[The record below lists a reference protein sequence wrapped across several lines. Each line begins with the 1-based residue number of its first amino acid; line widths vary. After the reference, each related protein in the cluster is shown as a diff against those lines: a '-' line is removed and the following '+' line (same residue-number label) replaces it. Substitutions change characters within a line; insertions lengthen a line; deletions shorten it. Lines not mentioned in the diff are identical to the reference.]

1 LLLLS
6 FSPSL
11 AKHRLGWLCQSG
23 AVAFVFVLVYVI
35 CLGRGAYAQETVL
48 APERAVPVVTSA
60 SAPTL
65 QPSPRLPLVR
75 SQQPDRNLPI
85 FLSAG
90 ELSGRPDLEVSGQGN
105 VEFYQGALFV
115 RADRLHYDITQALVQ
130 ATGQVR
136 LEREGT
142 IFTGPELLF
151 RVNQFEGFFLNPT
164 YRFAATQAGGQAERL
179 DFINDQRLVVTRGTY
194 SSCPPDGSQDPP
206 WLLSADRVR
215 LNMDQNEGIAE
226 GGVLRFFGV
235 PILGAPVLSFPV
247 SDERKSGWLPPNYTF
262 DTRSGVQLGVP
273 YYWNIA
279 PQRDATFTPSIVSR
293 RGFGLESE
301 FRYLEPE
308 YSGEL
313 RLNLLPGD
321 RLTRSDRYGL
331 NFNHVS
337 DAIESTQYGLK
348 LLRVSDDDYWKD
360 FPRNIGSS
368 TPRLLL
374 SEAQVSK
381 PFGDWTAY
389 ARAMKWQVLQ
399 GTDPLAKFEAP
410 YERAPQ
416 VGLRTLQSV
425 TGGLQLTVEA
435 EVNRFVNPLGTLVP
449 TRVTGTRVHSVA
461 SLSRSWQNP
470 GWTLTPRLS
479 VNTASYDLDQTM
491 TSGPWAGKRNATRAI
506 PTISLDSQWVFERD
520 TRLLGRSLRQTLE
533 PRVVYART
541 PYRDQSGLPVF
552 DAALKDFNLN
562 AVYAENLYSGVDRVS
577 DANQATV
584 GVTTRWLDPSTGG
597 EVLRLGL
604 AQRYLFATQRITAEG
619 TPSTRRLSD
628 IYFEGATGLIPQIM
642 LASSVQYN
650 PEISRAVN
658 YSNTAVYMPAP
669 FKVLSLRYTGVRNAT
684 EQISVGGQWPLYG
697 PASGNPASDPLI
709 RRMSTG
715 GSCTGTV
722 YAVGN
727 VNYNR
732 RDSRVTDSLFG
743 LEYDAGCWIGRFVV
757 ERLSTGLSE
766 ANTRI
771 YLQLELVGL
780 SRLGT
785 NPLQRLKD
793 NVVGYQLLRDR
804 ANPQTTPGPYD

>member
-1 LLLLS
+1 M
-6 FSPSL
+6 
-11 AKHRLGWLCQSG
+11 
-23 AVAFVFVLVYVI
+23 
-35 CLGRGAYAQETVL
+35 
-48 APERAVPVVTSA
+48 
-60 SAPTL
+60 L
-65 QPSPRLPLVR
+65 QATPRLPLVR
-75 SQQPDRNLPI
+75 SKLSGQSLPI
-85 FLSAG
+85 FLSAS
-90 ELSGRPDLEVSGQGN
+90 EIRGRPDLDVSGEGD
-105 VEFYQGALFV
+105 VEFYQGDLFM
-115 RADRLHYDITQALVQ
+115 RADRLYYDITQDLVR

-136 LEREGT
+136 IERNGDL
-142 IFTGPELLF
+142 FTGPELEF
-151 RVNQFEGFFLNPT
+151 RVNQFQGYFLNPT
-164 YRFAATQAGGQAERL
+164 YRFAATQAGGQAKRL
-179 DFINDQRLVVTRGTY
+179 DFINDQRVVATGATY

-235 PILGAPVLSFPV
+235 PILAAPVLSFPV

-279 PQRDATFTPSIVSR
+279 PQRDATFTPTIVSR

-301 FRYLEPE
+301 FRYLEPR
-308 YSGEL
+308 YAGEL
-313 RLNLLPGD
+313 RLNLLPND
-321 RLTRSDRYGL
+321 RITNSNRYGL
-331 NFNHVS
+331 NFSHQA
-337 DAIESTQYGLK
+337 DALEATQYGLK
-348 LLRVSDDDYWKD
+348 LLRVSDDEYWKD
-360 FPRNIGSS
+360 FPRNLGSA

-374 SEAQVSK
+374 SHAQVSK

-416 VGLRTLQSV
+416 LGVRTLQAV
-425 TGGLQLTVEA
+425 AGGLDLAMEA
-435 EVNRFVNPLGTLVP
+435 EVNRFVNPTGTLNP
-449 TRVTGTRVHSVA
+449 SRVTGTRAHSIA
-461 SLSRSWQNP
+461 SLSRSWQSP

-479 VNTASYDLDQTM
+479 VNAASYDLDQTM
-491 TSGPWAGKRNATRAI
+491 ALGPWAGKQTATRAI
-506 PTISLDSQWVFERD
+506 PTFSVDSQWVFERD
-520 TRLLGRSLRQTLE
+520 ATLLGRSLRQTLE
-533 PRVVYART
+533 PRIVYART
-541 PYRDQSGLPVF
+541 PYKDQSGLPVF
-552 DAALKDFNLN
+552 DTALKDFNLN

-584 GVTTRWLDPSTGG
+584 GVTTRWLDPLSGA
-597 EVLRLGL
+597 EALRLGL
-604 AQRYLFATQRITAEG
+604 AQRYLFATQRITADG

-628 IYFEGATGLIPQIM
+628 IYFEGATGLIPHVT
-642 LASSVQYN
+642 LVSAVQYN
-650 PEISRAVN
+650 PETSRAVS
-658 YSNTAVYMPAP
+658 YSNTAIYAPAA

-697 PASGNPASDPLI
+697 PAASNSDSAPLI
-709 RRMSTG
+709 RRSSTG

-727 VNYNR
+727 FNYNR
-732 RDSRVTDSLFG
+732 RDSRVTDSLVG
-743 LEYDAGCWIGRFVV
+743 LEYDAGCWIGRLVV

-793 NVVGYQLLRDR
+793 NVVGYRLLRDR

>member
-1 LLLLS
+1 M
-6 FSPSL
+6 
-11 AKHRLGWLCQSG
+11 
-23 AVAFVFVLVYVI
+23 AFVFVVVYVI

>member
-23 AVAFVFVLVYVI
+23 AVAFVFVVVYVI

-115 RADRLHYDITQALVQ
+115 RADRLHYDITQDLVQ

-235 PILGAPVLSFPV
+235 PILAAPVLSFPV

-479 VNTASYDLDQTM
+479 VNTASYDLDQPM

-658 YSNTAVYMPAP
+658 YSNTAIYMPAP

>member
-1 LLLLS
+1 
-6 FSPSL
+6 
-11 AKHRLGWLCQSG
+11 
-23 AVAFVFVLVYVI
+23 VVFVWLNATVLI
-35 CLGRGAYAQETVL
+35 GSAGAQETAVAPQGLLPL
-48 APERAVPVVTSA
+48 AV
-60 SAPTL
+60 SAPGPK
-65 QPSPRLPLVR
+65 PSPTLKPTARLPLAR
-75 SQQPDRNLPI
+75 SKQPGQALPI
-85 FLSAG
+85 FLSAS
-90 ELSGRPDLEVSGQGN
+90 EVRGRPDLEVSGQGN
-105 VEFYQGALFV
+105 VEFYQGGLFV
-115 RADRLHYDITQALVQ
+115 RADRLHYDITQDLVR

-136 LEREGT
+136 LERDGDL
-142 IFTGPELLF
+142 FTGPELEL

-164 YRFAATQAGGQAERL
+164 YRFAATQAGGQAKRV
-179 DFINDQRLVVTRGTY
+179 DFINDQRLVATGATY

-226 GGVLRFFGV
+226 GAVLRFFGV
-235 PILGAPVLSFPV
+235 PILAGPVLSFPV

-279 PQRDATFTPSIVSR
+279 PQRDATFTPTIVSR

-301 FRYLEPE
+301 FRYLEPK
-308 YSGEL
+308 YAGTL

-321 RLTRSDRYGL
+321 RITRGNRFGL
-331 NFNHVS
+331 NIGHES
-337 DAIESTQYGLK
+337 DALETTQYGLK
-348 LLRVSDDDYWKD
+348 LLRVSDDAYWKD
-360 FPRNIGSS
+360 FPRNLGSP

-374 SEAQVSK
+374 SQAQLST
-381 PFGDWTAY
+381 PFGNWTAY

-399 GTDPLAKFEAP
+399 GTDPLAKFETP

-425 TGGLQLTVEA
+425 AGGLDLAMEV
-435 EVNRFVNPLGTLVP
+435 EVNRFVNPTGTLDAN
-449 TRVTGTRVHSVA
+449 RVTGTRAHSVA
-461 SLSRSWQNP
+461 SLSRSWQTP

-479 VNTASYDLDQTM
+479 VNAASYDLDQTM
-491 TSGPWAGKRNATRAI
+491 AAGPWAGKRSATRAI

-520 TRLLGRSLRQTLE
+520 ASLLGRSLRQTLE

-541 PYRDQSGLPVF
+541 PYKDQSGLPVF
-552 DAALKDFNLN
+552 DTALKDFNLN

-584 GVTTRWLDPSTGG
+584 GVTTRWLDPSSGA

-619 TPSTRRLSD
+619 VPSTRRLSD
-628 IYFEGATGLIPQIM
+628 IYFEGATGLIPAVT
-642 LASSVQYN
+642 LVSTVQYN
-650 PEISRAVN
+650 PETSRAVN
-658 YSNTAVYMPAP
+658 YANTAIYAPAP

-697 PASGNPASDPLI
+697 PATGNADSAPLI
-709 RRMSTG
+709 RRSPTG

-732 RDSRVTDSLFG
+732 RDSRVTDSLVG
-743 LEYDAGCWIGRFVV
+743 LEYDAGCWIGRLVV

-793 NVVGYQLLRDR
+793 NVVGYRLLRDR

>member
-1 LLLLS
+1 M
-6 FSPSL
+6 
-11 AKHRLGWLCQSG
+11 
-23 AVAFVFVLVYVI
+23 AFVLLCATVL
-35 CLGRGAYAQETVL
+35 GSSARAQETAVTQ
-48 APERAVPVVTSA
+48 ERAAPSA
-60 SAPTL
+60 MTTPAPTH
-65 QPSPRLPLVR
+65 SPKLKPTERLPLAR
-75 SQQPDRNLPI
+75 PKQPGPALPI

-90 ELSGRPDLEVSGQGN
+90 EVRGRPDLDVSAEGN
-105 VEFYQGALFV
+105 VEFYRGSLFV
-115 RADRLHYDITQALVQ
+115 RADRLHYDITQDLVR

-136 LEREGT
+136 LERDGDL
-142 IFTGPELLF
+142 FTGPELEF

-164 YRFAATQAGGQAERL
+164 YRFAATQAGGQAKRL
-179 DFINDQRLVVTRGTY
+179 DFINDQRLVATGATY

-235 PILGAPVLSFPV
+235 PILAAPVLSFPV

-301 FRYLEPE
+301 FRYLEQR
-308 YSGEL
+308 YAGEL

-321 RLTRSDRYGL
+321 RITRSNRYGL
-331 NFNHVS
+331 NIGHES
-337 DAIESTQYGLK
+337 DALETTQYGLK

-360 FPRNIGSS
+360 FPRNLGSA

-374 SEAQVSK
+374 SQAQFSK
-381 PFGDWTAY
+381 PFGEWTAY

-399 GTDPLAKFEAP
+399 GIDPLAKFETP

-416 VGLRTLQSV
+416 LGVRTLQSV
-425 TGGLQLTVEA
+425 VGGLELTMEA
-435 EVNRFVNPLGTLVP
+435 EVNRFVNPTGTLSP
-449 TRVTGTRVHSVA
+449 TRVTGTRAHSVA

-479 VNTASYDLDQTM
+479 VNAASYDLDQTM
-491 TSGPWAGKRNATRAI
+491 AVGSWAGKRTATRAI

-520 TRLLGRSLRQTLE
+520 ASLLGRSLRQTLE

-541 PYRDQSGLPVF
+541 PYKDQSGLPVF
-552 DAALKDFNLN
+552 DTALKDFNLN

-584 GVTTRWLDPSTGG
+584 GVTTRWLDPYSGA

-619 TPSTRRLSD
+619 TPSTQRLSD
-628 IYFEGATGLIPQIM
+628 IYFEGATGLIPHVI
-642 LASSVQYN
+642 LSSSVQYN
-650 PEISRAVN
+650 PESNRAVR
-658 YSNTAVYMPAP
+658 YSNTAIYTPAP
-669 FKVLSLRYTGVRNAT
+669 FKVLSLRYTGQRDAT
-684 EQISVGGQWPLYG
+684 EQVSIGGQWPLYG
-697 PASGNPASDPLI
+697 PATDNSGSTPLI
-709 RRMSTG
+709 RRSSTG

-732 RDSRVTDSLFG
+732 RDSRVTDSLLG
-743 LEYDAGCWIGRFVV
+743 LEYDAGCWIGRLVV

-793 NVVGYQLLRDR
+793 NVVGYRLLRDR

>member
-1 LLLLS
+1 M
-6 FSPSL
+6 
-11 AKHRLGWLCQSG
+11 
-23 AVAFVFVLVYVI
+23 
-35 CLGRGAYAQETVL
+35 
-48 APERAVPVVTSA
+48 
-60 SAPTL
+60 L
-65 QPSPRLPLVR
+65 QATPRLPLVR
-75 SQQPDRNLPI
+75 PKQSGQSLPI

-90 ELSGRPDLEVSGQGN
+90 EIRGRPDLDVSGEGD
-105 VEFYQGALFV
+105 VEFYQGDLFL
-115 RADRLHYDITQALVQ
+115 RADRLYYDITQDLVR

-136 LEREGT
+136 IERNGDL
-142 IFTGPELLF
+142 FTGPELEF
-151 RVNQFEGFFLNPT
+151 RVNQFQGYFLNPT
-164 YRFAATQAGGQAERL
+164 YRFAAMQAGGQAQRL
-179 DFINDQRLVVTRGTY
+179 DFINDQRLVATGATY

-215 LNMDQNEGIAE
+215 LNMDENEGIAE

-235 PILGAPVLSFPV
+235 PILAAPVLSFPV

-279 PQRDATFTPSIVSR
+279 PQRDATFTPTIVSR

-301 FRYLEPE
+301 FRYLEPR
-308 YSGEL
+308 YAGEL
-313 RLNLLPGD
+313 RLNLLPSD
-321 RLTRSDRYGL
+321 RITNSNRYGL
-331 NFNHVS
+331 NINHQA
-337 DAIESTQYGLK
+337 DALESTQYDLK
-348 LLRVSDDDYWKD
+348 LLRVSDDEYWKD
-360 FPRNIGSS
+360 FPRNLGSA

-374 SEAQVSK
+374 SQAQVSK

-416 VGLRTLQSV
+416 LGVRTLQAV
-425 TGGLQLTVEA
+425 AGGLDLALEV
-435 EVNRFVNPLGTLVP
+435 EVNRFINPTGTLNP
-449 TRVTGTRVHSVA
+449 SRVTGTRAHSIA
-461 SLSRSWQNP
+461 SLSQSWQSP

-479 VNTASYDLDQTM
+479 VNAASYDLDQTM
-491 TSGPWAGKRNATRAI
+491 ALGSWAGKRTATRAI
-506 PTISLDSQWVFERD
+506 PTFSLDSQWVFERD
-520 TRLLGRSLRQTLE
+520 ATLVGRSLRQTLE
-533 PRVVYART
+533 PRIVYART
-541 PYRDQSGLPVF
+541 PYKDQSGLPEF
-552 DAALKDFNLN
+552 DSALKDFNLN
-562 AVYAENLYSGVDRVS
+562 GVYAENLYSGVDRVS

-584 GVTTRWLDPSTGG
+584 GVTTRWLDPSSGA

-619 TPSTRRLSD
+619 VPSTRRLSD
-628 IYFEGATGLIPQIM
+628 IYFEGATGLIPAVT
-642 LASSVQYN
+642 LVSTVQYN
-650 PEISRAVN
+650 PETSRAVN
-658 YSNTAVYMPAP
+658 YANTVIYAPAP

-697 PASGNPASDPLI
+697 PAADNSDSAPLI
-709 RRMSTG
+709 RRSPTG

-732 RDSRVTDSLFG
+732 RDSRVTDSLVG
-743 LEYDAGCWIGRFVV
+743 LEYDAGCWIGRLVV
-757 ERLSTGLSE
+757 ERLSTGPSE

-793 NVVGYQLLRDR
+793 NVVGYRLLRDR

>member
-1 LLLLS
+1 M
-6 FSPSL
+6 
-11 AKHRLGWLCQSG
+11 
-23 AVAFVFVLVYVI
+23 AFVFVLVYVI

>member
-1 LLLLS
+1 MALVWLNAGLLA
-6 FSPSL
+6 P
-11 AKHRLGWLCQSG
+11 H
-23 AVAFVFVLVYVI
+23 V
-35 CLGRGAYAQETVL
+35 YAQETPPVRERD
-48 APERAVPVVTSA
+48 APSA
-60 SAPTL
+60 SAATLPTHSSSL
-65 QPSPRLPLVR
+65 KPTARLPLIR
-75 SQQPDRNLPI
+75 PKQRDQSLPI

-90 ELSGRPDLEVSGQGN
+90 EVSGRPDVEVSGQGN
-105 VEFYQGALFV
+105 VEFVQGELFV
-115 RADRLHYDITQALVQ
+115 RADRLHYDITQDLVR
-130 ATGQVR
+130 ASGQVR
-136 LEREGT
+136 LERDGDL
-142 IFTGPELLF
+142 FTGPELEF
-151 RVNQFEGFFLNPT
+151 RVNQSEGFFLNPS
-164 YRFAATQAGGQAERL
+164 YRFAAMQAGGQAKRV
-179 DFINDQRLVVTRGTY
+179 DFINNQRLVATGATY

-206 WLLSADRVR
+206 WLLTADRVR

-235 PILGAPVLSFPV
+235 PILAAPVLSFPV

-279 PQRDATFTPSIVSR
+279 PQRDATFTPTIVSR

-301 FRYLEPE
+301 FRYLEPR
-308 YSGEL
+308 YAGEL
-313 RLNLLPGD
+313 RLNLLPSD
-321 RLTRSDRYGL
+321 RITQTNRYGL
-331 NFNHVS
+331 NIGHAS
-337 DAIESTQYGLK
+337 DALETTQYDLK
-348 LLRVSDDDYWKD
+348 LLRVSDYDYWKD
-360 FPRNIGSS
+360 FPRNLGSP

-374 SEAQVSK
+374 SQAQVSK

-399 GTDPLAKFEAP
+399 GTDPVARFEAP

-416 VGLRTLQSV
+416 LGVRTLQSV
-425 TGGLQLTVEA
+425 AGGLALAVEA
-435 EVNRFVNPLGTLVP
+435 EVNRFVNPTDTLNP
-449 TRVTGTRVHSVA
+449 TRVTGTRAHSVA
-461 SLSRSWQNP
+461 SLSRSWQTP

-479 VNTASYDLDQTM
+479 INAASYDLDQNM
-491 TSGPWAGKRNATRAI
+491 TAGPWAGKRTATRAI
-506 PTISLDSQWVFERD
+506 PTVSVDSQWVFERD
-520 TRLLGRSLRQTLE
+520 ANLLGRSLRQTLE

-541 PYRDQSGLPVF
+541 PYKDQSGLPLF
-552 DAALKDFNLN
+552 DTALKDFNLN

-577 DANQATV
+577 DANQATA
-584 GVTTRWLDPSTGG
+584 GVTTRWLDPSSGA

-628 IYFEGATGLIPQIM
+628 VYFEGATGLIPYVT

-650 PEISRAVN
+650 PETSRAVS
-658 YSNTAVYMPAP
+658 YSNTAIYTPAP

-684 EQISVGGQWPLYG
+684 EQISIGGQWPLYG
-697 PASGNPASDPLI
+697 PAADNGSAPLI
-709 RRMSTG
+709 RRASTG

-732 RDSRVTDSLFG
+732 RDSRVTDSLAG
-743 LEYDAGCWIGRFVV
+743 LEYDAGCWIGRLVV

-793 NVVGYQLLRDR
+793 NVIGYRLLRDR
-804 ANPQTTPGPYD
+804 ANPQTTPSPYD

>member
-1 LLLLS
+1 
-6 FSPSL
+6 
-11 AKHRLGWLCQSG
+11 
-23 AVAFVFVLVYVI
+23 
-35 CLGRGAYAQETVL
+35 
-48 APERAVPVVTSA
+48 
-60 SAPTL
+60 
-65 QPSPRLPLVR
+65 
-75 SQQPDRNLPI
+75 
-85 FLSAG
+85 
-90 ELSGRPDLEVSGQGN
+90 
-105 VEFYQGALFV
+105 
-115 RADRLHYDITQALVQ
+115 
-130 ATGQVR
+130 
-136 LEREGT
+136 
-142 IFTGPELLF
+142 
-151 RVNQFEGFFLNPT
+151 
-164 YRFAATQAGGQAERL
+164 
-179 DFINDQRLVVTRGTY
+179 
-194 SSCPPDGSQDPP
+194 
-206 WLLSADRVR
+206 
-215 LNMDQNEGIAE
+215 
-226 GGVLRFFGV
+226 
-235 PILGAPVLSFPV
+235 
-247 SDERKSGWLPPNYTF
+247 
-262 DTRSGVQLGVP
+262 
-273 YYWNIA
+273 
-279 PQRDATFTPSIVSR
+279 
-293 RGFGLESE
+293 
-301 FRYLEPE
+301 
-308 YSGEL
+308 
-313 RLNLLPGD
+313 
-321 RLTRSDRYGL
+321 
-331 NFNHVS
+331 
-337 DAIESTQYGLK
+337 
-348 LLRVSDDDYWKD
+348 
-360 FPRNIGSS
+360 
-368 TPRLLL
+368 
-374 SEAQVSK
+374 
-381 PFGDWTAY
+381 
-389 ARAMKWQVLQ
+389 
-399 GTDPLAKFEAP
+399 
-410 YERAPQ
+410 
-416 VGLRTLQSV
+416 
-425 TGGLQLTVEA
+425 
-435 EVNRFVNPLGTLVP
+435 
-449 TRVTGTRVHSVA
+449 
-461 SLSRSWQNP
+461 
-470 GWTLTPRLS
+470 
-479 VNTASYDLDQTM
+479 M

>member
-1 LLLLS
+1 
-6 FSPSL
+6 
-11 AKHRLGWLCQSG
+11 
-23 AVAFVFVLVYVI
+23 VAFVFVLVYVI